1 MIIAT
6 SIMNKNNLKFA
17 EGFDLISFFF
27 WWICFCACWDWKQ
40 CWMSRSQDP
49 SRSRSPPSIAV
60 LLPPLFKL
68 QSDWILHKL
77 WWHKWV
83 STGNQWSCWST
94 NASSFSSFFKLG
106 GTRHCS
112 FWWWNWTFVHK
123 SKSTTSMVWK
133 LELGLLLVF
142 GTLFSSSTA
151 IVDFLQ
157 SKRLNKLP
165 TQFSPTSD
173 EETCMQ
179 VIHLYQMP
187 DVHVG
192 ILG

>member
-1 MIIAT
+1 MIIVT

-17 EGFDLISFFF
+17 EGFDLINNFFL
-27 WWICFCACWDWKQ
+27 WICFCTCCDWKQ
-40 CWMSRSQDP
+40 CQMSRSQQDP
-49 SRSRSPPSIAV
+49 SIGRSPQSLAV
-60 LLPPLFKL
+60 LVPPLFKL

-94 NASSFSSFFKLG
+94 NAYSFSSFFRLG
-106 GTRHCS
+106 GTSTVPFDGGTELLCTKAS
-112 FWWWNWTFVHK
+112 LLPPWSGNW
-123 SKSTTSMVWK
+123 SSDYC
-133 LELGLLLVF
+133 LLMF
-142 GTLFSSSTA
+142 GSSTA
-151 IVDFLQ
+151 IVDFQQ

-173 EETCMQ
+173 EETCMK
-179 VIHLYQMP
+179 VSHLYQMR

>member
-1 MIIAT
+1 
-6 SIMNKNNLKFA
+6 
-17 EGFDLISFFF
+17 
-27 WWICFCACWDWKQ
+27 
-40 CWMSRSQDP
+40 
-49 SRSRSPPSIAV
+49 
-60 LLPPLFKL
+60 
-68 QSDWILHKL
+68 
-77 WWHKWV
+77 
-83 STGNQWSCWST
+83 
-94 NASSFSSFFKLG
+94 
-106 GTRHCS
+106 
-112 FWWWNWTFVHK
+112 VHK
-123 SKSTTSMVWK
+123 SKSTTLHGLEI

-142 GTLFSSSTA
+142 GTLFGSSTA

-173 EETCMQ
+173 EETCMI